1 MGAYFSEQSLFLFDW
16 VSAMSNSNLG
26 ELEAWREKKASQG
39 VGVSLNEEY
48 SSKEVEGGLNS

>member
-1 MGAYFSEQSLFLFDW
+1 MEAYFSERSLFLFDW

-26 ELEAWREKKASQG
+26 DQAWGERKNASQG

-48 SSKEVEGGLNS
+48 SSKEVEEGLNS

>member
-1 MGAYFSEQSLFLFDW
+1 MEAYFSERSLFLFDW

-26 ELEAWREKKASQG
+26 DHAWGEKKASQG

-48 SSKEVEGGLNS
+48 SSKEVEDGLNS